1 MYEIRACS
9 TKWPMRGASRTARG
23 NDRGRA
29 GIDFRGKR
37 KKKIGMTRFER
48 RNMLYDRAVQNGQC
62 EVLLARH
69 VKTQAAAGVTGQVED
84 RGDGDGDAD
93 EFGND
98 NDEFG
103 GWDGTDDNEDE
114 IDEDIERNVFV
125 DIARARL
132 LFDNY
137 FNAPQKWY
145 RKYL

>member
-9 TKWPMRGASRTARG
+9 IKWPMRGASRTARG
-23 NDRGRA
+23 NRGRA
-29 GIDFRGKR
+29 GVDFRGKR

-48 RNMLYDRAVQNGQC
+48 YDRAVQNGQC
-62 EVLLARH
+62 KVLLARH

-84 RGDGDGDAD
+84 RGDGDGDAAD
-93 EFGND
+93 SN
-98 NDEFG
+98 EFG
-103 GWDGTDDNEDE
+103 GWDGSDDNEDE